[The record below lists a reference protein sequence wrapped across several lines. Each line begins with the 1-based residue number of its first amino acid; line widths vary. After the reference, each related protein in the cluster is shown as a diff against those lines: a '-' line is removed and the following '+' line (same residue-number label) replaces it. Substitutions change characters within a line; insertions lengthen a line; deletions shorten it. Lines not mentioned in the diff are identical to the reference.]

1 MRVYIYTHILF
12 TYTTLPWTD
21 GCSIDECPDS
31 HVTTLRPQAVD
42 GTFTEAVQQWKVPFG
57 NGGFNGKIIA
67 NHPLIVMVPWFSLV
81 RQSFNQE
88 TRAVFFRIISVL
100 LGDVPACSSHI
111 WLLAAS
117 TSRGVDLIISA
128 MVQKWDYT
136 TSGHFTIIE
145 SPCIGHYNHQKS
157 LLKLI
162 VIWPTVGH
170 GNYASVSSQLGSFWF
185 LLVCPMPAAK
195 IHSFR
200 YMGLFKNGF
209 PQNLCMVESQNG
221 SDLNPGSFWILSSGR
236 FWMGIP
242 SLRCWLGISAYQIYQ
257 PPQCH
262 TLDNQFRLIL
272 NIRPETAV

>member
-1 MRVYIYTHILF
+1 MGVSMGKSSMNEESTGKSR
-12 TYTTLPWTD
+12 
-21 GCSIDECPDS
+21 
-31 HVTTLRPQAVD
+31 
-42 GTFTEAVQQWKVPFG
+42 
-57 NGGFNGKIIA
+57 KIIT

-88 TRAVFFRIISVL
+88 THSKSASSPYFWVMFQH
-100 LGDVPACSSHI
+100 VPAI
-111 WLLAAS
+111 FDYLRLLHLEVWS
-117 TSRGVDLIISA
+117 LLLWKIGSRVSEFLIISA

-145 SPCIGHYNHQKS
+145 NPCIGHYNHQKS

-185 LLVCPMPAAK
+185 LLVFPMPAAK
-195 IHSFR
+195 IHSFPW

-221 SDLNPGSFWILSSGR
+221 SDLNPGSFWILSSGC

-272 NIRPETAV
+272 NIRPETGV